1 MAKETIQA
9 VRQAELNA
17 VNMEKDAIQ
26 KKEEI
31 LAKAH
36 KEAGIILT
44 TRIKQANEE
53 AEHNLVSANEQG
65 TKLMEKAKQRVNNEV
80 TAMKEIAKDKEEAAI
95 NLVLSSV
102 I

>member
-17 VNMEKDAIQ
+17 VNKEKDAIQ
-26 KKEEI
+26 KKEAI
-31 LAKAH
+31 LAEAH

-44 TRIKQANEE
+44 TRVKQATEE
-53 AEHNLVSANEQG
+53 AERNLVSANEQG
-65 TKLMEKAKQRVNNEV
+65 VKLMEKVKQRVENEV
-80 TAMKEIAKDKEEAAI
+80 VAMKEIANAKEEAAI